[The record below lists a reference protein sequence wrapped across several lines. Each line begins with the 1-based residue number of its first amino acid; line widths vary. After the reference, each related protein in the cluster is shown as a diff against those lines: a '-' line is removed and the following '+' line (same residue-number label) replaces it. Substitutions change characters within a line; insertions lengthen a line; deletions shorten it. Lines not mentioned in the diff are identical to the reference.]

1 MLTLFLASC
10 NSSSTALAESEAATE
25 AAEPVMVSAVKV
37 KDSFPAG
44 KYLSSGDLEVVEVD
58 EKTLPEGYL
67 TTKASALNRKLLQNV
82 IAGEFLSS
90 SMLGEKKASSSISNV
105 STSIAR
111 KLGYIVVTDFLDA
124 NTGED
129 LSDKIQEII
138 NKNPRHT
145 IYFPDGVYTIA
156 NPIKTSSNA
165 AKAVSL
171 HLSENAVIKAADRW
185 LGKAEYM
192 VQLGVIDETFSINE
206 TGTNYYIYGG
216 VIDGNNK
223 AKGLILE
230 GGRETSIR
238 NLSIK
243 NATQGFKIAYN
254 EAYGSNDSDTEWLT
268 VEGSGFAGSIGIIV
282 DGLDNTLSNIRVSGF
297 EIGVQLTRGG
307 NLIHN
312 IQTRY
317 VPSEQIDFAN
327 TKGFLDTSGNWYDG
341 CTAYDFAVAFH
352 AHSSAISFYNDC
364 AAYWTAPMGERN
376 VAFETDGRLSASITN
391 FRAEF
396 CEGVT
401 NEILLTYADNGKGIL
416 KDPIFDQTLV
426 ASDGYKKY
434 LVGKVVWNK
443 D

>member
-1 MLTLFLASC
+1 MFTLLLASC
-10 NSSSTALAESEAATE
+10 NSSPSTEPAETEAETT
-25 AAEPVMVSAVKV
+25 AAEPVMVSAVRAKNSV
-37 KDSFPAG
+37 PAG
-44 KYLSSGDLEVVEVD
+44 QYLSNSDLEIVEVD
-58 EKTLPEGYL
+58 ANTLPEGYL
-67 TTKASALNRKLLQNV
+67 NLKMSATNRKLLQNV
-82 IAGEFLSS
+82 VAGDYITS
-90 SMLGEKKASSSISNV
+90 SMLGEKKKTSASSVNS
-105 STSIAR
+105 STAR
-111 KLGYIVVTDFLDA
+111 QLGYIVVTDYLDA
-124 NTGED
+124 NTGDD
-129 LSDKIQEII
+129 LSEKIQEII
-138 NKNPRHT
+138 NKNPRRT

-165 AKAVSL
+165 TKAVSL
-171 HLSENAVIKAADRW
+171 HLSENAVIKASDRW
-185 LGKAEYM
+185 RGGAEYM
-192 VQLGVIDETFSINE
+192 VQLGAIDETFSINE

-223 AKGLILE
+223 AKALILE

-238 NLSIK
+238 NISIK

-268 VEGSGFAGSIGIIV
+268 IEGCGFPGSVGVIV

-297 EIGVQLTRGG
+297 ETGVQLTRGG
-307 NLIHN
+307 NLMHN

-317 VPSEQIDFAN
+317 VANDKMDFAQS
-327 TKGFLDTSGNWYDG
+327 KGFIDTSGNWYDA

-352 AHSSAISFYNDC
+352 MHGSAISFYNDC

-376 VAFETDGRLSASITN
+376 VAIETDGRLTASITN

-396 CEGVT
+396 CRGVT

-434 LVGKVVWNK
+434 LVGSVVWNK
-443 D
+443 G